1 MPITSRCQSWAKR
14 SPAMVVEEANTTASD
29 QKKTRPDRVWRPGRL
44 GAVAAR
50 APVRTQVSPAA
61 MWQARATSN
70 NVPFVGDRQAEDLA
84 GELGHGPHLHPDRS
98 LL

>member
-1 MPITSRCQSWAKR
+1 
-14 SPAMVVEEANTTASD
+14 MVVEEANTTASD
-29 QKKTRPDRVWRPGRL
+29 QKKMRPDRVWRPGRF

-70 NVPFVGDRQAEDLA
+70 NAPSSGIGR
-84 GELGHGPHLHPDRS
+84 PKT
-98 LL
+98 